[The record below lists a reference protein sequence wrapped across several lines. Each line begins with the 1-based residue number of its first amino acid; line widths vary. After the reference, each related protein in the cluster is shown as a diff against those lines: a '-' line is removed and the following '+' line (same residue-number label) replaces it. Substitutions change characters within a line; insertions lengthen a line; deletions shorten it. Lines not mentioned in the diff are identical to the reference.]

1 MKTIELSTAAKS
13 LSEYAKEFEE
23 GIVILTSHKRPVAA
37 VISLVDTDR
46 ESLSLSMNPEFINI
60 IEKAR
65 EEFKSG
71 KVVSLDEMKQAV
83 LG

>member
-1 MKTIELSTAAKS
+1 M
-13 LSEYAKEFEE
+13 KEFEDD
-23 GIVILTSHKRPVAA
+23 IIILTFHDRPVAA
-37 VISLVDTDR
+37 VISLANTDQ
-46 ESLSLSMNPEFINI
+46 ESLSLSMNPEFISI

-71 KVVSLDEMKQAV
+71 KRISLQRIKREI